1 MARHDLQRARRD
13 PAQGASGRGGPG
25 LTLGIRKGPRTVS
38 RLELETG
45 IGWKKRGKENMMG
58 GARALGMVPQVWRPV
73 CQSWQLF

>member
-1 MARHDLQRARRD
+1 MARHDLRRARRD

-45 IGWKKRGKENMMG
+45 IGWKKR
-58 GARALGMVPQVWRPV
+58 A
-73 CQSWQLF
+73 